1 MKESA
6 IKISIVSVISAIAL
20 VAVFI
25 FNIHASSNTREFTEI
40 KQEVALKLET
50 TRYEFDQTKIQEQLT
65 IIQTDVKTILGK
77 LP

>member
-6 IKISIVSVISAIAL
+6 IKISIISLVSAIAL

-25 FNIHASSNTREFTEI
+25 FNMHTSGNAREFIEV
-40 KQEVALKLET
+40 KQEVALKMET
-50 TRYEFDQTKIQEQLT
+50 SRYEFDQTKIQEQLT
-65 IIQTDVKTILGK
+65 IIQTDVKAILGK